1 MSRRFGRNQKRAL
14 RQAAQDAEAKA
25 RFETRRAWEAERRL
39 RELELDLASLIP
51 EGSTLY
57 PPQAMP
63 ARGNVDPSRRGI
75 EVLARLRRDSFHD
88 LMNYDGPIG
97 YTPRPDPRVLLHELQ
112 TTIFTDPNPTK
123 LGLHLRVVHN
133 GDVASYYL
141 SEEAFQH
148 MLPSVLERASQD
160 VARQLLMALV
170 THKRKRERIPRV
182 VAPNLT
188 EASE

>member
-1 MSRRFGRNQKRAL
+1 MS
-14 RQAAQDAEAKA
+14 DS
-25 RFETRRAWEAERRL
+25 AERRL

-51 EGSTLY
+51 EGSTLL
-57 PPQAMP
+57 PPREVP
-63 ARGNVDPSRRGI
+63 ARS
-75 EVLARLRRDSFHD
+75 LD
-88 LMNYDGPIG
+88 LPA
-97 YTPRPDPRVLLHELQ
+97 LLHELQ
-112 TTIFTDPNPTK
+112 TTIFTDPNPAK

-170 THKRKRERIPRV
+170 AHKRKRERIPRV

-188 EASE
+188 EASTSPASPTKES